1 MKKKFLFFI
10 SVFTFLIVFAVS
22 ASAAPSGYFSGTEAV
37 VDERDSIYV
46 VPQGYYLSGSFEYP
60 FNYGA
65 FPKYRTDSVSE
76 LVFDISNFSDS
87 ELTYFNL
94 NFTNGTDTFY
104 FSIGCNPTSSTFF
117 VFSQDF
123 QTVFGDFSYSS
134 EEYFLA
140 FNVLSLIE
148 TASEKISSFPFSS
161 SNMPTFFSFS
171 FGNCSV
177 DDFYIYCVVPSGS
190 SAGGSSSVSCTQTHI
205 TDTDGDGYDDSSY
218 NAGATVGYDNG
229 YEVGHDT
236 GYDIGYEAGQ
246 LSLGSDENGD
256 GYLDEP
262 YNAGYDAGTK
272 NSESYSVGFEDGK
285 EWQHNYDLSTG
296 AVSDFVTDVGGS
308 IISAFLYTGSNIQI
322 LGISLLSI
330 LGIIVVG
337 IFAFWVYRKVK
348 GN

>member
-10 SVFTFLIVFAVS
+10 SVFTFLFVFGVS
-22 ASAAPSGYFSGTEAV
+22 ASAAPSGYFSGSVAV
-37 VDERDSIYV
+37 VDEIDSIYV
-46 VPQGYYLSGSFEYP
+46 VPQGYYLSGSLEYP
-60 FNYGA
+60 VNYGVS
-65 FPKYRTDSVSE
+65 PKFRVDSVSE
-76 LVFDISNFSDS
+76 LVFDVSNFSS
-87 ELTYFNL
+87 SSISYLKLE
-94 NFTNGTDTFY
+94 FTNGTDTFR
-104 FSIGCNPTSSTFF
+104 FSVGCSAPSSFF
-117 VFSQDF
+117 VLSENYEFPFAEYKFSSDEKF
-123 QTVFGDFSYSS
+123 F
-134 EEYFLA
+134 A
-140 FNVLSLIE
+140 FNLLSLIE
-148 TASEKISSFPFSS
+148 ASSENISSFPFSS
-161 SNMPTFFSFS
+161 ENLPTFFSVSLGNSSANEYYVYCVIPSVS
-171 FGNCSV
+171 FGDS
-177 DDFYIYCVVPSGS
+177 SG
-190 SAGGSSSVSCTQTHI
+190 GSCTQTHI

-218 NAGATVGYDNG
+218 NAGATVGYNNG
-229 YEVGHDT
+229 YDAGHDT

-272 NSESYSVGFEDGK
+272 DSESYSVGFEDGK
-285 EWQHNYDLSTG
+285 DWQHNYDLSTG

-337 IFAFWVYRKVK
+337 IFAFWVFRKVK